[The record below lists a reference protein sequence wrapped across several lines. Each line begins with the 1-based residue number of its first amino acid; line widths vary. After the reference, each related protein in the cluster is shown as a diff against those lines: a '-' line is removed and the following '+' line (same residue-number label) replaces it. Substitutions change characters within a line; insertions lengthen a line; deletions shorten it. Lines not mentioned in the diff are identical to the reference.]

1 MSEIT
6 EITEAP
12 VRYTI
17 TFTNGQTKQIT
28 GAPDT
33 VVVASNAAL
42 KITSPSGVGVT
53 WHSPSAWRSLEIHPQ
68 LKT

>member
-1 MSEIT
+1 MSEIVT
-6 EITEAP
+6 EVP

-28 GAPDT
+28 GPPST
-33 VVVASNAAL
+33 VIVAGNGAL
-42 KITSPSGVGVT
+42 KITAPNRVDVT
-53 WHSPSAWRSLEIHPQ
+53 WHSPSAWRSLDIHQQ